1 MGDLGAAMLDPGG
14 GLAARDELKTQ
25 FMTREGTDDDD
36 DDNDDECNDDDATC
50 TTSPGLNCD
59 WSPGKTTECAGRP
72 GNPHTPR
79 RDSGQ

>member
-36 DDNDDECNDDDATC
+36 VNDDECNLHDDRDV
-50 TTSPGLNCD
+50 SPDDTG
-59 WSPGKTTECAGRP
+59 
-72 GNPHTPR
+72 
-79 RDSGQ
+79 

>member
-36 DDNDDECNDDDATC
+36 DNDNECKHDDDRDV
-50 TTSPGLNCD
+50 SPDDTG
-59 WSPGKTTECAGRP
+59 
-72 GNPHTPR
+72 
-79 RDSGQ
+79 

>member
-36 DDNDDECNDDDATC
+36 DDDDDSDDC
-50 TTSPGLNCD
+50 NHDDYRDVSPDDTGRVH
-59 WSPGKTTECAGRP
+59 STQPGGIRQPGRQQQ
-72 GNPHTPR
+72 R
-79 RDSGQ
+79 SR

>member
-36 DDNDDECNDDDATC
+36 NDDNECNYDDNRDV
-50 TTSPGLNCD
+50 SPDDTGRVH
-59 WSPGKTTECAGRP
+59 STQPGGIRQPGRQQQ
-72 GNPHTPR
+72 R
-79 RDSGQ
+79 SG

>member
-36 DDNDDECNDDDATC
+36 DNDNECNHDDYRDV
-50 TTSPGLNCD
+50 SPDDTGRVH
-59 WSPGKTTECAGRP
+59 STQPGGIRQPGRQQQ
-72 GNPHTPR
+72 R
-79 RDSGQ
+79 SC

>member
-36 DDNDDECNDDDATC
+36 DNDNKCNHDDYRDVSPDDT
-50 TTSPGLNCD
+50 G
-59 WSPGKTTECAGRP
+59 
-72 GNPHTPR
+72 
-79 RDSGQ
+79 

>member
-36 DDNDDECNDDDATC
+36 DDDDGDEDNESKHDDNRDV
-50 TTSPGLNCD
+50 SPDDTG
-59 WSPGKTTECAGRP
+59 
-72 GNPHTPR
+72 
-79 RDSGQ
+79 

>member
-36 DDNDDECNDDDATC
+36 DNDNECNLDDDDRDV
-50 TTSPGLNCD
+50 SPDDTGRVH
-59 WSPGKTTECAGRP
+59 STQPGGIRKPGR
-72 GNPHTPR
+72 
-79 RDSGQ
+79 QQ

>member
-36 DDNDDECNDDDATC
+36 DNDNECNYDDNRDV
-50 TTSPGLNCD
+50 SPDDTG
-59 WSPGKTTECAGRP
+59 
-72 GNPHTPR
+72 
-79 RDSGQ
+79 

>member
-36 DDNDDECNDDDATC
+36 NNNECNHDDNRDVSPDDT
-50 TTSPGLNCD
+50 G
-59 WSPGKTTECAGRP
+59 
-72 GNPHTPR
+72 
-79 RDSGQ
+79 

>member
-36 DDNDDECNDDDATC
+36 DGDDNECNYDDNRDV
-50 TTSPGLNCD
+50 SPDDVG
-59 WSPGKTTECAGRP
+59 
-72 GNPHTPR
+72 
-79 RDSGQ
+79 

>member
-36 DDNDDECNDDDATC
+36 DSDDYNHDEHRDLSPDDTGRVHS
-50 TTSPGLNCD
+50 TQPGGIRQ
-59 WSPGKTTECAGRP
+59 PGRQQQ
-72 GNPHTPR
+72 R
-79 RDSGQ
+79 SG